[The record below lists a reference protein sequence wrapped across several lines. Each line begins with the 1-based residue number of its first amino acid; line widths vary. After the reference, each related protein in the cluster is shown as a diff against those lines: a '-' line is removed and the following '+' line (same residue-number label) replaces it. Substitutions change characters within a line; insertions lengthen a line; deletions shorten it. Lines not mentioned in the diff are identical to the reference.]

1 MDQLQ
6 SQIETRI
13 AELDP
18 AIELLDVQRVGRE
31 DLRIFIDHPDGVT
44 LERCEAVTNQLGDLL
59 ADHGLEVSSPGL
71 DRPLTK
77 PEHYERFAGRRARI
91 RLAEPIDG
99 QRNFTGRI
107 GAVDGATV
115 TLQTGDRTVEIPLG
129 SVHRSNLVPELT
141 EVPA

>member
-13 AELDP
+13 ADLDP
-18 AIELLDVQRVGRE
+18 AIEVLDVQRIGRE

-44 LERCEAVTNQLGDLL
+44 LEHCEAVTDELRDLL
-59 ADHGLEVSSPGL
+59 TEYGLEVSSPGL

-77 PEHYERFAGRRARI
+77 PEHYTRFAGHQARL
-91 RLAEPIDG
+91 RLTKPIEG
-99 QRNFTGRI
+99 KRNFTGLI

-115 TLQTGDRTVEIPLG
+115 TIETEDGPVEIDLDG
-129 SVHRSNLVPELT
+129 VHRCNLVPELT
-141 EVPA
+141 EVPS

>member
-13 AELDP
+13 DALDP
-18 AIELLDVQRVGRE
+18 EIEVLAVERIGSE
-31 DLRIFIDHPDGVT
+31 SLRIFIDRPGGVT
-44 LERCEAVTNQLGDLL
+44 LEHCEAVTNQLRDLL
-59 ADHGLEVSSPGL
+59 ADYALEVSSPGL

-77 PEHYERFAGRRARI
+77 PEHYERFAGHIARL

-115 TLQTGDRTVEIPLG
+115 AIETDAGPVEIELER
-129 SVHRSNLVPELT
+129 VHRSNLVPELT
-141 EVPA
+141 EVSA